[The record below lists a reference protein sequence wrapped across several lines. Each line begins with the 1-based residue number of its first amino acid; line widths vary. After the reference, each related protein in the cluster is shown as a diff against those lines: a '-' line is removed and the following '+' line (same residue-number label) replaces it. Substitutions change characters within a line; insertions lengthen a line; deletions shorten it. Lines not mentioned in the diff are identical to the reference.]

1 MAAGCHRRSREE
13 YKFCNRVNTRINM
26 AIQQKVINDS
36 QTEIYVGG
44 GNYLTQAAPTNFH
57 RFYTRK
63 ILTGG
68 ESADDFREVTAAEK
82 AALEA
87 SDAAWSRPSQA
98 FIDMWNE
105 ACRVYQWTVTT
116 YGCFNEETGYF
127 ELNGIKDITYAQA
140 INIYRYTS
148 GATRAN
154 GNVLIGMGFAKYRT
168 NLPPTYGS
176 YVVAIGGVFMYNS
189 ELEVLRLP
197 QYYDDAVRLDKNT
210 REAFFGCRKL
220 REIVNVMQAPAHV
233 SDSSTW
239 FNTFSSCKSL
249 ETVRIKGLYGA
260 ISFPHSALLSLES
273 IEYMIQN
280 RTTAH
285 TNAITITLHP
295 QAYARVTDELFA
307 LAAEKNITIATT

>member
-1 MAAGCHRRSREE
+1 
-13 YKFCNRVNTRINM
+13 M
-26 AIQQKVINDS
+26 AIQQKVINTS
-36 QTEIYVGG
+36 QTEIYVGGG

-63 ILTGG
+63 ILTDG

-105 ACRVYQWTVTT
+105 ACRVYGWSVTT
-116 YGCFNEETGYF
+116 YGCYNEETGYF

-148 GATRAN
+148 GATRVN
-154 GNVLIGMGFAKYRT
+154 GIVLIGMGFAKYRT
-168 NLPPTYGS
+168 NLPPTPGS
-176 YVVAIGGVFMYNS
+176 LGVAIGGAFSNNS

-197 QYYDDAVRLDKNT
+197 QYYDDAVRLEKNT
-210 REAFFGCRKL
+210 REAFLGCGKL
-220 REIVNVMQAPAHV
+220 REIVNVMQAPAQV
-233 SDSSTW
+233 SDW
-239 FNTFSSCKSL
+239 FNTFSYCKSL

-295 QAYARVTDELFA
+295 QAYARVTDEIFA
-307 LAAEKNITIATT
+307 AAAEKQITIAST

>member
-1 MAAGCHRRSREE
+1 MAIE
-13 YKFCNRVNTRINM
+13 TRIVN
-26 AIQQKVINDS
+26 NS
-36 QTEIYVGG
+36 FTEIYVGG
-44 GNYLTQAAPTNFH
+44 GNYLTQSAPTNFH

-63 ILTGG
+63 ILTDG

-105 ACRVYQWTVTT
+105 ACRVYGWSVTT
-116 YGCFNEETGYF
+116 YGCYNEETGYF

-140 INIYRYTS
+140 INIYRYTA
-148 GATRAN
+148 GATRTN
-154 GNVLIGMGFAKYRT
+154 GNVLIGMGFAIYRT
-168 NLPPTYGS
+168 NLPPTNANDG
-176 YVVAIGGVFMYNS
+176 VVAIGRVFMYNS

-197 QYYDDAVRLDKNT
+197 QYYADAVRLDNNT
-210 REAFFGCRKL
+210 RDAFLGCGKL

-233 SDSSTW
+233 SDFSTW
-239 FNTFSSCKSL
+239 YGTFSYCKSL

-260 ISFPHSALLSLES
+260 ISFPHSELLSLES

-285 TNAITITLHP
+285 TDAITITLHP

-307 LAAEKNITIATT
+307 LAAEKNITIAST